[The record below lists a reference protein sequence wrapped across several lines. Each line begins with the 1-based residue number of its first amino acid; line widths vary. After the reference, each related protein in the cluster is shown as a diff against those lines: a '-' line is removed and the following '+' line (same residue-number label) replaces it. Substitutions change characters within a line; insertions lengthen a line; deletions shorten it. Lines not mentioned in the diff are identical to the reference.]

1 MSDQSRYD
9 RGKAILVDT
18 YGQSIADQAL
28 RKLHALSPALERH
41 IVEFVYGDM
50 AAESVLDRKTRIL
63 CNIAALTVLG
73 RPEQLRIH
81 IQGAMRAGATEEEI
95 RDTILQM
102 AVFGGFPAA
111 WDGLAVAQTLWN
123 EEA

>member
-1 MSDQSRYD
+1 MSDESRYD

-18 YGQSIADQAL
+18 YGQSISDEAL

-63 CNIAALTVLG
+63 CNTTV
-73 RPEQLRIH
+73 
-81 IQGAMRAGATEEEI
+81 MKK
-95 RDTILQM
+95 
-102 AVFGGFPAA
+102 
-111 WDGLAVAQTLWN
+111 
-123 EEA
+123 